1 MREKETDPKQTF
13 DGIIKWVGVILGAA
27 SFIAQ
32 FFGPFSER
40 LRKVETDVS
49 LIQCKL
55 KMDPKCKGD

>member
-1 MREKETDPKQTF
+1 VREEETDPKQTF

-40 LRKVETDVS
+40 LRLVERDVAF
-49 LIQCKL
+49 IQCKL
-55 KMDPKCKGD
+55 KMEQKCKED